1 MALDPNESTE
11 PASGVL
17 RPTVAEIMPDL
28 ATLIRTLGRQ
38 RRGASET
45 FLRLAEA
52 ALAEAAGLV
61 HPAAVWAEVEA
72 DGLAAALLPGIP
84 APYLAGV
91 QRLIGVVCTIG
102 AELEAQAHRAFAAQQ
117 YTRGYLL
124 DQAGALV
131 VARLARHVEGL
142 LCAGR
147 KAARWAPGD
156 SEDDWALD
164 AQRMLFALLPT
175 DEIGV
180 RLSEHNVMIPAKSLS
195 FVLLV
200 GNGPVGV
207 ECLGRCSRCVW
218 NGACEVQR
226 SRRRPRQAAA
236 GDMQEAPPPGHE
248 GERPAGEVSG

>member
-17 RPTVAEIMPDL
+17 RPTAAEIIPDL
-28 ATLIRTLGRQ
+28 ATLIRALGRQ

-72 DGLAAALLPGIP
+72 NGLAEALLPGTP
-84 APYLAGV
+84 AEHLAGAS
-91 QRLIGVVCTIG
+91 RLIGVVCTIG
-102 AELEAQAHRAFAAQQ
+102 AELEAQAHRAFAAQE
-117 YTRGYLL
+117 YTHGYLL
-124 DQAGALV
+124 DQIGALA
-131 VARLARHVEGL
+131 VARLAGHVEGL
-142 LCAGR
+142 VRAGR
-147 KAARWAPGD
+147 NAARWAPGD
-156 SEDDWALD
+156 SEGDWALD

-200 GNGPVGV
+200 GNGPAGV

-218 NGACEVQR
+218 NGACEAQR
-226 SRRRPRQAAA
+226 SRRHPRRATSSST
-236 GDMQEAPPPGHE
+236 
-248 GERPAGEVSG
+248 RWS